1 MNNCS
6 VTRVG
11 DVAAVQFADEQN
23 VLLFVGGSSEVV
35 TCSSQDW
42 QQLLDDHNDPVSD
55 LALTLQNLGAQ
66 LA

>member
-1 MNNCS
+1 MNHCS

-11 DVAAVQFADEQN
+11 DVTAVHFADEQN
-23 VLLFVGGSSEVV
+23 VLLFVGGSSEVL
-35 TCSSQDW
+35 TCSSHDW
-42 QQLLDDHNDPVSD
+42 QQLFDGYHDHASD